1 MFKFCFFPKTYKYVN
16 EKNKKRIVY
25 NYDHFKLYCKN
36 FGLIESNFDNVFAH
50 NALFKTITFQFII
63 PIFLILSVF
72 MININLYTNYI
83 FVLIIYSLSIVY
95 IIIELMIKL
104 DETIN
109 YDNDY
114 DFPDDEFNIIK
125 SKKLKT
131 ELILR
136 RKQNILIQWILY
148 MIGTYIYPPI
158 FKFDKKLKDIIETD
172 EDIMSIKEKS
182 NNEEIKDTVVVN
194 YE

>member
-1 MFKFCFFPKTYKYVN
+1 
-16 EKNKKRIVY
+16 
-25 NYDHFKLYCKN
+25 
-36 FGLIESNFDNVFAH
+36 
-50 NALFKTITFQFII
+50 
-63 PIFLILSVF
+63 